1 MATAATALTPTGAP
15 VDLDA
20 AIIGGGGRPDW
31 QADVAAWLDSRAP
44 NTARAYRRAWA
55 GWADFAAADGAAAMP
70 ANVAT
75 LAAYVDALAARASI
89 ATIRQTVAAVGAV
102 HVAAGL
108 DSPASAPR
116 VKARV
121 KAAAEAA
128 PVQAR
133 ARGQAPALDVDAI
146 GAILTTA
153 RNAARAAGSAAARR
167 RHRQDAALAALLFQ
181 AGLRRSEVAALEW
194 RDVTPTATG
203 ATVRVR
209 TSKANRDG
217 ARVDVR
223 FIKGACA
230 AAVAD
235 LRPADADG
243 AARVFGGLNA
253 DTIGRR
259 FKAAAQAAS
268 YAATSHS
275 GRVTLAS
282 ELTRRGAS
290 THGVADA
297 GGWQD
302 ARMVQRYS
310 AGARA
315 ERGAVARYL

>member
-1 MATAATALTPTGAP
+1 MTTRTTALTPTGAP

-20 AIIGGGGRPDW
+20 AIIARGGHADW
-31 QADVAAWLDSRAP
+31 QAEVAAWLDSRAP
-44 NTARAYRRAWA
+44 NTARAYRRAWRDWQA
-55 GWADFAAADGAAAMP
+55 HADANDRPAMP
-70 ANVAT
+70 ADVGA
-75 LAAYVDALAARASI
+75 LAAYVDALADRQSIASI
-89 ATIRQTVAAVGAV
+89 RQAVAAIGAV

-235 LRPADADG
+235 LRPADAAG
-243 AARVFGGLNA
+243 ATRVFGGLNA

-259 FKAAAQAAS
+259 FKAAAQAAGFT
-268 YAATSHS
+268 ATSHS

-297 GGWQD
+297 Q
-302 ARMVQRYS
+302 
-310 AGARA
+310 
-315 ERGAVARYL
+315 YL